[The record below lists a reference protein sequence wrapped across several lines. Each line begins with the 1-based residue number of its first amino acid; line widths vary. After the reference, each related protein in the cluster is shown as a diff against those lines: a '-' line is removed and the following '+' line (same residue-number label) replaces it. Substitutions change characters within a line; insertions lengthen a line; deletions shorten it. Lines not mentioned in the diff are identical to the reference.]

1 MRIRTVL
8 ILIGLVG
15 NLLLA
20 SVLYGLFSWREST
33 QREYSSESLVT
44 TYEAAWFQTLET
56 SFENGVFKPVN
67 KKTNKF
73 IYPGIDINSIDAL
86 ITNFHLPKSSLFILI
101 CALMGTNKMIK
112 AYEHAIKNNYRFY
125 SYGDACLLEK

>member
-56 SFENGVFKPVN
+56 S
-67 KKTNKF
+67 
-73 IYPGIDINSIDAL
+73 IDAISAWL
-86 ITNFHLPKSSLFILI
+86 PIT
-101 CALMGTNKMIK
+101 G
-112 AYEHAIKNNYRFY
+112 ERGNYWEK
-125 SYGDACLLEK
+125 YGVTVSVESR